1 LIKVQLNALLNSI
14 SFITGSGNDPERHLS
29 ELPILPL
36 EEKNKVLYEWNDN
49 DVAYP
54 HINGLHKFFERQ
66 VEKTPDS
73 PAVFFENEYCTYQE
87 LNERANQL
95 AHYLI
100 NIGAKKTQ
108 LLAFSL
114 IDPLI

>member
-1 LIKVQLNALLNSI
+1 VV
-14 SFITGSGNDPERHLS
+14 NDPERHLS

-114 IDPLI
+114 IDH

>member
-1 LIKVQLNALLNSI
+1 VV
-14 SFITGSGNDPERHLS
+14 NDPERHLS

-73 PAVFFENEYCTYQE
+73 PAVF
-87 LNERANQL
+87 LRM
-95 AHYLI
+95 
-100 NIGAKKTQ
+100 NIAPIKNLMREQ
-108 LLAFSL
+108 ISL
-114 IDPLI
+114 RII